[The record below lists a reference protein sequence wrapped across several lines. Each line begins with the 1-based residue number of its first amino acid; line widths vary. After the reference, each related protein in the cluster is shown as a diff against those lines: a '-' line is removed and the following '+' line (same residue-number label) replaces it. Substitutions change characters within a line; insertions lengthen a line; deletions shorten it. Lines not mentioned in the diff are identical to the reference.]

1 MRCRRGVTFVSSS
14 TTVGSCSGTAT
25 VTCSLGTLANGAGAT
40 VKIVVTPGSAGTLS
54 NTAHVSAT
62 TDDPVAGNNSS
73 SVSTT
78 VNDCDA
84 ADARG

>member
-1 MRCRRGVTFVSSS
+1 MCCRRGSTFVSSS

-40 VKIVVTPGSAGTLS
+40 VTIVVTPGSAGTLS